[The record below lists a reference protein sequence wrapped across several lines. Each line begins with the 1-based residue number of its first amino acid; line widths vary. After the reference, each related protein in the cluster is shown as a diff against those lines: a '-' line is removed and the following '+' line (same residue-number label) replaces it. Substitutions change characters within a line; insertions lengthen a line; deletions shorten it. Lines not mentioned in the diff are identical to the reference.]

1 MATMFFVGSDSKHSM
16 GLGLGFLLTVK
27 KNGTST
33 GKDGRCH
40 FLFLF
45 FLGLLCSAGVFMMIF
60 LLRYHNT
67 LGHVIF
73 YSVYDSL
80 AGRGVGNDICVRR
93 YMSL

>member
-1 MATMFFVGSDSKHSM
+1 
-16 GLGLGFLLTVK
+16 
-27 KNGTST
+27 
-33 GKDGRCH
+33 
-40 FLFLF
+40 
-45 FLGLLCSAGVFMMIF
+45 MMIF